1 MTVLLW
7 NTGERRHSGLW
18 SPLRTPLFSYNPRPQ
33 LVASSALSAGLSTP
47 PPRFCLFFP
56 TTFAA
61 DHLINHPGSTIP
73 ESRKKKL
80 PLREL
85 PLPWSTRLCILGCLG
100 CDFLWT
106 LARVSL
112 GRTLEKQ
119 DSSGLRVRMHFQIVG
134 KGINKLVSLVNSE
147 SHPRIPTYK
156 LLIYIMYSIRGTLPG
171 VMLYST
177 SKTHICQAMLVS
189 ILFLGCFSDCTQDTE
204 KWCTLLLY
212 SWHFWIVFLKVDL

>member
-1 MTVLLW
+1 MRDSTLASGAPLEPPPTHTHTFFLQPFPTARCPVLLCQL
-7 NTGERRHSGLW
+7 GCSAA
-18 SPLRTPLFSYNPRPQ
+18 PLRPVF
-33 LVASSALSAGLSTP
+33 V
-47 PPRFCLFFP
+47 FFFFPP

-61 DHLINHPGSTIP
+61 DRLINHPGSTIP

-80 PLREL
+80 PSRDP
-85 PLPWSTRLCILGCLG
+85 PLPRSTRLCILGCLG

-106 LARVSL
+106 LTCVSL

-134 KGINKLVSLVNSE
+134 KGINKLVSSVNSE
-147 SHPRIPTYK
+147 PHPRIPIYK
-156 LLIYIMYSIRGTLPG
+156 LLIHIMYSIRGTLPG
-171 VMLYST
+171 VMLYGT

-204 KWCTLLLY
+204 K
-212 SWHFWIVFLKVDL
+212 